1 MKDFTYYS
9 PTKFVFGQGVVDKL
23 GPQMADMGFGK
34 VLLVFGQGSVERSG
48 LLDKV
53 RASLEQAGIAF
64 VEKGGVRPNPEVN
77 WVREAISLARA
88 ERWKVWSPWEA
99 GRSSTPRRRRSS
111 GFPTRATCGI
121 SSQKS
126 SPLGNAC
133 PSQRC

>member
-9 PTKFVFGQGVVDKL
+9 PTKFVFGQGVIDKL

-77 WVREAISLARA
+77 PGCRGRWV
-88 ERWKVWSPWEA
+88 
-99 GRSSTPRRRRSS
+99 GHRRREGDGLRGSLRGRRV
-111 GFPTRATCGI
+111 GFLREEAA
-121 SSQKS
+121 
-126 SPLGNAC
+126 N
-133 PSQRC
+133 

>member
-34 VLLVFGQGSVERSG
+34 VLLVFGRGSVERSG

-88 ERWKVWSPWEA
+88 DKVEGLVAVGGGSVIDA
-99 GRSSTPRRRRSS
+99 AK
-111 GFPTRATCGI
+111 ATDTAA
-121 SSQKS
+121 
-126 SPLGNAC
+126 L
-133 PSQRC
+133 